1 MGTLTVLLWLCAVH
15 SLGFALFHVAFGKL
29 FDWPRS
35 LRSTTLAN
43 RAIIQI
49 LNLRLIWVLLCV
61 TAALALLPGEI
72 IGTRLGRA
80 LLAAMALFWVG
91 RTIEQF
97 IFLRIND
104 RRVHVLTA
112 LFLLGAVLFGWAWFA
127 AQGQA

>member
-1 MGTLTVLLWLCAVH
+1 MDTLTVLLWLCAVH
-15 SLGFALFHVAFGKL
+15 SVGFALFHVAFRKL

-72 IGTRLGRA
+72 IGSRLGRA
-80 LLAAMALFWVG
+80 LLAAMARCSG
-91 RTIEQF
+91 SAAPS
-97 IFLRIND
+97 NSSSCCASM
-104 RRVHVLTA
+104 TA
-112 LFLLGAVLFGWAWFA
+112 ACMY
-127 AQGQA
+127 

>member
-1 MGTLTVLLWLCAVH
+1 MDTLTVLLWLCAVH
-15 SLGFALFHVAFGKL
+15 SLGFALFHVAFRKL

>member
-1 MGTLTVLLWLCAVH
+1 MH
-15 SLGFALFHVAFGKL
+15 SVGFALFHVAFRKL

-43 RAIIQI
+43 RAIVQI

-61 TAALALLPGEI
+61 TAAFGAAAGRDHRQQAR
-72 IGTRLGRA
+72 TRAVGGDG
-80 LLAAMALFWVG
+80 ALFWVG

>member
-1 MGTLTVLLWLCAVH
+1 MDTLTVLLWLCAVH
-15 SLGFALFHVAFGKL
+15 SLGFALFHVAFWKL

-49 LNLRLIWVLLCV
+49 LNTRLIWVLLCV